1 MNIPIAI
8 ARLEAHG
15 TDFDSFR
22 IEFLS
27 AFIILLFLTIL
38 SFSNFLFKT
47 ISSLLVIINSIFL
60 YYIVKYKIPVNLEII
75 ESIFGTDQSEVLE
88 LININ
93 LILWQLPALI
103 FLVLFNFYVEISKRP
118 PMAIFYA
125 LLAISFYPA
134 YTYYELRYDRSKY
147 EKGYYRVVVSSLQ
160 SYLPLSYINN
170 TYRYFKR
177 SYFKSDLKNHGC
189 TISANLKNH
198 YNNDLNIILVIG
210 ESARYDRFS
219 LNGYKKKETT
229 PNLKNIKD
237 LVSFTSM
244 YSLGTL
250 TTVTVPKIL
259 QQDTTQQF
267 CLVPSLKNIG
277 CHTKWIS
284 INGSSGPLHYISG
297 WCDHVISK
305 SQIVSENNLC
315 REPVDGDLLKF
326 LDSDKRKGLRLTILH
341 TRGSHEHYDHR
352 VPESF
357 KKFSPNCSNYASDC
371 TNNLEALS
379 NSYDNTILYTDY
391 FLSEII
397 ARIKDENSLM
407 IYLSDHGESLGEN
420 GMFSH
425 GHDAKLAP
433 QETHIP
439 MIWWAS
445 DKFLAN
451 PENSKNFSILRNNR
465 QKFVDQSYIF
475 HSILDC
481 IGVESSGINQKKSV
495 CSRKLA

>member
-1 MNIPIAI
+1 MNIPLVVV
-8 ARLEAHG
+8 RLEAYG
-15 TDFDSFR
+15 SDLDSFR

-27 AFIILLFLTIL
+27 AFIILLFLSIL

-60 YYIVKYKIPVNLEII
+60 YYIIKYKIPVNLEII
-75 ESIFGTDQSEVLE
+75 QSIFDTDKSEVLE

-93 LILWQLPALI
+93 LILWQLPAILFLI
-103 FLVLFNFYVEISKRP
+103 LFNFYVEISKRS
-118 PMAIFYA
+118 PMPIFYV
-125 LLAISFYPA
+125 LLVLSFYPA

-170 TYRYFKR
+170 SYRYFKR
-177 SYFKSDLKNHGC
+177 SYLKSGLKNHGC
-189 TISANLKNH
+189 TINVNLKNH
-198 YNNDLNIILVIG
+198 YNKDLKIILVIG

-219 LNGYKKKETT
+219 LNGYKKNETT
-229 PNLKNIKD
+229 PSLQNIKG
-237 LVSFTSM
+237 LVSFTRM

-284 INGSSGPLHYISG
+284 INGSSGPLQYISG

-305 SQIVSENNLC
+305 SQIVSQNNID
-315 REPVDGDLLKF
+315 REPVDGDLLKL
-326 LDSDKRKGLRLTILH
+326 LDSDPKKRLRLTVLH

-357 KKFSPNCSNYASDC
+357 KRFSPNCSSYANDC
-371 TNNLEALS
+371 INNLEALN

-397 ARIKDENSLM
+397 SRIKDENSLM
-407 IYLSDHGESLGEN
+407 IYVSDHGESLGEN

-425 GHDAKLAP
+425 GHDPKIAP

-451 PENSKNFSILRNNR
+451 SENNKKFSILRNNR

-481 IGVESSGINQKKSV
+481 IGVESSEINQKKSI
-495 CSRKLA
+495 CSTKLG